1 MVCARDLLGNGE
13 LQCGWHKTGVEGIVK
28 QPALREKPATRV
40 ENAHLAQH
48 PREVEW
54 WAKVV

>member
-40 ENAHLAQH
+40 ENAHWAQH
-48 PREVEW
+48 LKEVE
-54 WAKVV
+54 